1 MPFGGTHL
9 AEATRSHFRRNMRM
23 RRLILIGTVALVL
36 VMASKTQAQ
45 ETMSQNQMDRLLA
58 RTEAR
63 ARESR
68 LNFNRLIANY
78 PGFLPE
84 LQQVAARLETRPEWL
99 LNVMACESS
108 FVASARNHLP
118 GQTASGLLQFIRQ
131 TARNL
136 GTSAVAVRRM
146 NPVEQLRLIEKYFT
160 PFKGHLNS
168 LADVYLAVFRGFIVS
183 GGPEAVVAPLN
194 SSFKERQAYSLNR
207 GLDLNGDHR
216 ITKNEL
222 ALIALGVGRFNV
234 VLPVTDSHPQIS
246 EPQQRNVPGPVQS
259 QIPSRY
265 VVTPARDK
273 SAQPSSQA
281 ESFGV
286 RAVSNKTRSTY
297 IH

>member
-1 MPFGGTHL
+1 
-9 AEATRSHFRRNMRM
+9 MRK
-23 RRLILIGTVALVL
+23 LILVGIATLVL
-36 VMASKTQAQ
+36 LMAPKTQAQ
-45 ETMSQNQMDRLLA
+45 EMMSQNEMDRLLTQ
-58 RTEAR
+58 TEAR
-63 ARESR
+63 AREAR

-84 LQQVAARLETRPEWL
+84 LQQVAARLGTRPEWL

-146 NPVEQLRLIEKYFT
+146 SPVEQLRLIEKYFT
-160 PFKGHLNS
+160 PFRGHLNS

-207 GLDLNGDHR
+207 GLDLNRDHR

-222 ALIALGVGRFNV
+222 AQIAFGVGRFSNGKFEGNIR
-234 VLPVTDSHPQIS
+234 TQIS
-246 EPQQRNVPGPVQS
+246 EPQQGNFSEPMQPHGINLYTA
-259 QIPSRY
+259 IPASA
-265 VVTPARDK
+265 TSAAPPLSTK
-273 SAQPSSQA
+273 SDVAPTRTS
-281 ESFGV
+281 
-286 RAVSNKTRSTY
+286 KTRSVY

>member
-1 MPFGGTHL
+1 
-9 AEATRSHFRRNMRM
+9 M
-23 RRLILIGTVALVL
+23 RRLILVGITALVL
-36 VMASKTQAQ
+36 LMAPKAHAQ
-45 ETMSQNQMDRLLA
+45 EVMSQNEMDRLLA

-63 ARESR
+63 AREAR

-84 LQQVAARLETRPEWL
+84 LQQVAARLGLRPEWL

-131 TARNL
+131 TAKSL

-146 NPVEQLRLIEKYFT
+146 NPVEQLRFVERYFT

-168 LADVYLAVFRGFIVS
+168 LADVYLAVFRGLIMS
-183 GGPEAVVAPLN
+183 GGPDTVVAPLN
-194 SSFKERQAYSLNR
+194 TSSKERQAYSLNR

-222 ALIALGVGRFNV
+222 ALIAFGVGRFSDGK
-234 VLPVTDSHPQIS
+234 LEGSIRTQFSESRQDGLS
-246 EPQQRNVPGPVQS
+246 EPMQPHGINLYTTIPASAPSAATHLPGRSDVAPT
-259 QIPSRY
+259 R
-265 VVTPARDK
+265 T
-273 SAQPSSQA
+273 
-281 ESFGV
+281 F
-286 RAVSNKTRSTY
+286 KTRSVY

>member
-1 MPFGGTHL
+1 
-9 AEATRSHFRRNMRM
+9 M
-23 RRLILIGTVALVL
+23 RRLILVGITALVL
-36 VMASKTQAQ
+36 VMALKTHAQ
-45 ETMSQNQMDRLLA
+45 ETMTQNQMDRLLA

-63 ARESR
+63 AREAR

-84 LQQVAARLETRPEWL
+84 LQQVAARLETRPEWI

-131 TARNL
+131 TAKNL

-146 NPVEQLRLIEKYFT
+146 SPVEQLRLIEKYFT
-160 PFKGHLNS
+160 PFKGHLTS

-183 GGPEAVVAPLN
+183 GGPEAVIAPLN

-222 ALIALGVGRFNV
+222 AQIAFGVGRFSEMQLENE
-234 VLPVTDSHPQIS
+234 TRRQFN
-246 EPQQRNVPGPVQS
+246 EPQQKGFSEPMQPHGINLYTA
-259 QIPSRY
+259 IPASA
-265 VVTPARDK
+265 TSAALPLPTK
-273 SAQPSSQA
+273 SDVAPTRTS
-281 ESFGV
+281 
-286 RAVSNKTRSTY
+286 KTRSVY

>member
-1 MPFGGTHL
+1 
-9 AEATRSHFRRNMRM
+9 
-23 RRLILIGTVALVL
+23 
-36 VMASKTQAQ
+36 
-45 ETMSQNQMDRLLA
+45 MDRLLA

-63 ARESR
+63 AREAR

-84 LQQVAARLETRPEWL
+84 LQQVAASLETRPEWL

-108 FVASARNHLP
+108 FVTSARNHLP

-131 TARNL
+131 TARSL

-168 LADVYLAVFRGFIVS
+168 LANVYLAVFRGFIVS

-216 ITKNEL
+216 ITKKEL
-222 ALIALGVGRFNV
+222 ALIAFGVGRFSV
-234 VLPVTDSHPQIS
+234 VQSITETRSQISGPQQSIIHLLLRPQIK
-246 EPQQRNVPGPVQS
+246 
-259 QIPSRY
+259 SRY
-265 VVTPARDK
+265 AVIPARTK
-273 SAQPSSQA
+273 SEHPSSSA
-281 ESFGV
+281 ESF
-286 RAVSNKTRSTY
+286 RAPTVKNKTRSTY
-297 IH
+297 IN